1 MAVIKST
8 QPAPV
13 LTPFSIR
20 DIEMQAQTLLLRARR
35 AAELLLGE
43 AQREGEVMKA
53 AAKAEG
59 FLEGRKEGL
68 LQGVQEGRTSG
79 HEAVL
84 AEMKP
89 QITQTWNALTTA
101 VNLIEADRH
110 DLESAGIN
118 EVVKL
123 AAAIARRV
131 TKLQAMIDPQVLV
144 ENVKEAMK
152 LAVQAADVHIVIHPS
167 QRAILTT
174 ELPAMQMNWPTVKHV
189 QLIEDESVGMGGC
202 RIITP
207 QGELDARIEEQLNR
221 VIADLAPD
229 TSVVQ

>member
-1 MAVIKST
+1 
-8 QPAPV
+8 
-13 LTPFSIR
+13 
-20 DIEMQAQTLLLRARR
+20 MQAQTLLLRARR

-43 AQREGEVMKA
+43 AQREGEAMRA

-59 FLEGRKEGL
+59 FAEGRKEGL
-68 LQGVQEGRTSG
+68 LKGVEEGRKSG
-79 HEAVL
+79 HDATL
-84 AEMKP
+84 AELKP
-89 QITQTWNALTTA
+89 QMAQTWNALTQA
-101 VNLIEADRH
+101 VNLIETDRH

-131 TKLQAMIDPQVLV
+131 TKLQAAIDPQVLL

-152 LAVQAADVHIVIHPS
+152 LAVQAADVHIVIHPA

-189 QLIEDESVGMGGC
+189 ELVDDESVGLGGC
-202 RIITP
+202 RIITR
-207 QGELDARIEEQLNR
+207 QGELDARIDEQLNR
-221 VIADLAPD
+221 VISDLAPD
-229 TSVVQ
+229 THQAGV